1 MLTIA
6 DLLNCFPVSGELVWI
21 GLRPGR
27 GLDVV
32 SVEAAVAEA
41 ESGLVGDR
49 YRGRGKR
56 QVTLMQWEH
65 LAVLS
70 SFSGKPVRPEM
81 LRRNL
86 VIRGLNLIALK
97 DRKFRIGAAVFQTT
111 GPCAPCSRMEQI
123 LGSGGYNALRGHGG
137 LTAVILESGRIRLGD
152 RLTVLP
158 DGDPF

>member
-6 DLLNCFPVSGELVWI
+6 DLMKSFPASGELVWI

-27 GLDVV
+27 NQAIV
-32 SVEAAVAEA
+32 SVDEAVAEA
-41 ESGLVGDR
+41 DSGLTGDR
-49 YRGRGKR
+49 YRGSGKR

-70 SFSGKPVRPEM
+70 SFLEKAVYPEM

-86 VIRGLNLIALK
+86 VIRGLNLLALK
-97 DRKFRIGAAVFQTT
+97 DRKFRIGSAVFQTT
-111 GPCAPCSRMEQI
+111 GPCSPCSRMERV
-123 LGSGGYNALRGHGG
+123 LGPGGYNAMRGHGG
-137 LTAVILESGRIRLGD
+137 LTARILGSGRIRVGD

-158 DGDPF
+158 DEDPS